1 MLLGLILRLSN
12 MKFKIPNSIITEV
25 FLIWMF
31 YTQISY
37 MNNFE
42 SSINGLRVGNLKLV
56 LKC

>member
-1 MLLGLILRLSN
+1 
-12 MKFKIPNSIITEV
+12 
-25 FLIWMF
+25 MF

>member
-1 MLLGLILRLSN
+1 
-12 MKFKIPNSIITEV
+12 
-25 FLIWMF
+25 MF

-56 LKC
+56 LKCQEVGFKFEVNS